1 MRSRYCAF
9 ALKIPQYII
18 KTTHKENQDYKT
30 DTEQWKNE
38 ILEFCNSCI
47 FEKLELLEFITEKIF
62 DSKIESFVT
71 FKAILNCDNTDSTFI
86 EKSRFLKVDNMW
98 LYHSGEFLNN

>member
-38 ILEFCNSCI
+38 ILEFCETCI
-47 FEKLELLEFITEKIF
+47 FEKLEILDFIDGKL
-62 DSKIESFVT
+62 ESFVT
-71 FKAILNCDNTDSTFI
+71 FKATIKCDNNDNSFI
-86 EKSRFLKVDNMW
+86 EKSKFLKVENMW
-98 LYHSGEFLNN
+98 LYHSGEFLDI